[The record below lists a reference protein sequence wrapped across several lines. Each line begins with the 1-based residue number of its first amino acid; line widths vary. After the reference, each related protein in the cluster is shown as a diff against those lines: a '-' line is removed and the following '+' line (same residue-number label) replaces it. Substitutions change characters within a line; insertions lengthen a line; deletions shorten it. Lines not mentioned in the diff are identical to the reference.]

1 MLNACQTLILN
12 RGGVQ
17 QLFKEFISDV
27 ASSISNCISIFKL
40 IISSLMAEGML
51 KLFREKRVHKS
62 WLIAGAIALIAE
74 YLLA

>member
-1 MLNACQTLILN
+1 
-12 RGGVQ
+12 
-17 QLFKEFISDV
+17 
-27 ASSISNCISIFKL
+27 
-40 IISSLMAEGML
+40 MAEGML